1 MTDIFNKLPRF
12 TRNFYF
18 LGGVIF
24 LIWMLFFD
32 ANDFYS
38 QYQLRKKL
46 RDLESQRDYYLEEIE
61 KVKKDREALLNDKS
75 QLERFAREKYY
86 MKKEGEEVFIVVE
99 EEK

>member
-1 MTDIFNKLPRF
+1 MLNKLPKF

-18 LGGVIF
+18 LGGVVF
-24 LIWMLFFD
+24 LGWMLFFD

-38 QYQLRKKL
+38 QFQLKRKL
-46 RDLESQRDYYLEEIE
+46 TDLEHQKNHYLQEIE

-99 EEK
+99 KED

>member
-1 MTDIFNKLPRF
+1 MLNKLPKF

-24 LIWMLFFD
+24 LVWMLFFD

-38 QYQLRKKL
+38 QYQLKRKL
-46 RDLESQRDYYLEEIE
+46 TDLEHQRNHYLQEIE

-99 EEK
+99 KED

>member
-1 MTDIFNKLPRF
+1 MLNKLPKF

-18 LGGVIF
+18 VSAVLFAG
-24 LIWMLFFD
+24 WMLFFD

-38 QYQLRKKL
+38 QYQLKKKL
-46 RDLESQRDYYLEEIE
+46 NDLEDQREHYLKEIE
-61 KVKKDREALLNDKS
+61 QVKEDREALLNDDA

-99 EEK
+99 EED

>member
-1 MTDIFNKLPRF
+1 MLKKLPKF
-12 TRNFYF
+12 TRNIYF
-18 LGGVIF
+18 ICGVLF
-24 LIWMLFFD
+24 VGWMLFFD

-38 QYQLRKKL
+38 QYQLKKKL
-46 RDLESQRDYYLEEIE
+46 TDLENQRNHYIQEIE

-99 EEK
+99 EE